1 MTPTAIHKKP
11 KGKIKINNGFGL
23 GFNINKKNKK
33 INIDGNIVNIN
44 KRAKIALKCTIL
56 WNK

>member
-23 GFNINKKNKK
+23 GFSINKKNKK

-56 WNK
+56 